1 MMNPLQRIATLSTV
15 LATVLAI
22 GLAMVGATGALAA
35 ETTLAQ
41 KKDPSDQ
48 GSYLGTP
55 WVSGGVGESSRD
67 QLLKEYDDYNLK
79 LEFAVADGNYLA
91 DVAVSITTPDGDP
104 VLRAFS
110 TGPWLMT
117 KLPAGTYQVTV
128 NGYERTFVDEVRV
141 PATGMETVIFND
153 WTKAGVAA
161 ATPGP
166 SY

>member
-1 MMNPLQRIATLSTV
+1 MMKRLQRIAAIS
-15 LATVLAI
+15 I
-22 GLAMVGATGALAA
+22 GLLMASTAVAIAA

-55 WVSGGVGESSRD
+55 WVSGGVGKASRE
-67 QLLKEYDDYNLK
+67 QLMKEYDDYNLK

-91 DVAVSITTPDGDP
+91 DVAVSITTPDGAP

-117 KLPAGTYQVTV
+117 KLPAGTYEVAV
-128 NGYERTFVDEVRV
+128 NGYERTFTQEVQV
-141 PATGMETVIFND
+141 PAQGMETVIFND
-153 WTKAGVAA
+153 WTKAGVAQ

-166 SY
+166 TY